1 MRDESE
7 HEELHGD
14 PHPDPD
20 SDLHGAFDAELAT
33 LRIGTSPI
41 ADVMR
46 DGAIR
51 RTRRRVAVST
61 GVAALAV
68 LPVAAVAI
76 FSGGA
81 GAKAT
86 KPTAIRPASTLTPT
100 STSTPTAQK
109 TSANPPPIVAPT
121 PLPGPGKLNPAFPND
136 SIAVLANGT
145 QDGKH
150 WRLIR
155 DRYVVAG
162 PEPANVMGDPSSR
175 PHLPYAPNWDKPGT
189 IECDFTGIQWG
200 DDAPGARPAFGA
212 GGGCNPTDD
221 GSIIRLIGRFD
232 GGGNVG
238 DPDYPLYTE
247 GRIDGTNAAYMTVDI
262 DGWSSGKQPVI
273 QVPGEQNDYYVVMVP
288 TAVGQHYK
296 LMTTTVYDAQGHSL
310 GAQKTPGLFV
320 PVSAPS
326 TLSTPGPDTKK

>member
-1 MRDESE
+1 MTDESE
-7 HEELHGD
+7 HVELRD
-14 PHPDPD
+14 DLD

-33 LRIGTSPI
+33 LMIGTSPI

-86 KPTAIRPASTLTPT
+86 KPTAVRPA
-100 STSTPTAQK
+100 STSTPTATPTVQK
-109 TSANPPPIVAPT
+109 TSANPPPIVTPT
-121 PLPGPGKLNPAFPND
+121 PLPGPGKLNPALPND
-136 SIAVLANGT
+136 SIVVLANGT

-155 DRYVVAG
+155 DRFVVAG

-175 PHLPYAPNWDKPGT
+175 PHLPYTANWGKPGT
-189 IECDFTGIQWG
+189 IECDFTGVQWG

-221 GSIIRLIGRFD
+221 GSIVRLIGRFA
-232 GGGNVG
+232 GGTGIS

-247 GRIDGTNAAYMTVDI
+247 GRIDGTNVAYVTVDI

-288 TAVGQHYK
+288 TAVGHRYK

-310 GAQKTPGLFV
+310 GAQKMPGMIV

-326 TLSTPGPDTKK
+326 TPGPDTEK